1 MELSFENAQNN
12 FIGKEISQ
20 VGFLAKVLRDS
31 DEHAGWLSGSALKS
45 TPVEDWMCGNEFLL
59 TDREI

>member
-1 MELSFENAQNN
+1 MS
-12 FIGKEISQ
+12 KEISQ
-20 VGFLAKVLRDS
+20 VGFLAKGLRDS

-45 TPVEDWMCGNEFLL
+45 TPVEDWMCGNEFVL